1 MPKLL
6 PKPWYRKTIDE
17 LAIKH
22 NKDPRVIEYIAHYP
36 FSFLKQVMA
45 DEDNVRAVRLRHL
58 GVFFLRHPDLKNI
71 VYGKRVENLKKSINS
86 LVEAGLF
93 ESEETGLFAIEA
105 MSKAQIN
112 RFYKDNVKYM

>member
-6 PKPWYRKTIDE
+6 QKPWYRKTIDE
-17 LAIKH
+17 LTIKY

-36 FSFLKQVMA
+36 FSFLKQVIV

-58 GVFFLRHPDLKNI
+58 GVFFLRHPNLKNI
-71 VYGKRVENLKKSINS
+71 VYVKRVAKLKKHITS

-93 ESEETGLFAIEA
+93 ESEEAGLSAIDN
-105 MSKAQIN
+105 MSKAEIN
-112 RFYKDNVKYM
+112 KFFKDNINYM